1 MFSKGLMC
9 HVFNLVI
16 PKTQHISKTTTAL
29 TLVWMFFPFQTQ
41 RQVNKPYARGRAAS
55 WNTKLQMKLHA
66 SFPILA
72 KAATQPAALLYH
84 RGRTATGFI
93 AARCHRAPFPSCFGR
108 PAARSSAEEREE
120 RRGTIA
126 PGSCALLAAPRR
138 KPAPAVSPSARL
150 PALAARPRGRRA
162 PAGALRARALLKGLL
177 RNIHTTR
184 SPPAP
189 QFTCRCRRGDDQV
202 RPPTAARGSNGCS
215 RPMAGAGR
223 GGGRL
228 PAAAGP
234 FPHREGRSG
243 AVCRRDGRLVSAPCG
258 RVGRGICC

>member
-1 MFSKGLMC
+1 MC

-41 RQVNKPYARGRAAS
+41 RQVNKPYARRRAAS

-72 KAATQPAALLYH
+72 EAATQPAALLYH

-93 AARCHRAPFPSCFGR
+93 AARCHRAPFPSSFGR

-150 PALAARPRGRRA
+150 PALAARPRGTQ
-162 PAGALRARALLKGLL
+162 GARWG
-177 RNIHTTR
+177 T
-184 SPPAP
+184 P
-189 QFTCRCRRGDDQV
+189 
-202 RPPTAARGSNGCS
+202 CS
-215 RPMAGAGR
+215 RPPQGAPPQHPYHPITPGPPIH
-223 GGGRL
+223 L
-228 PAAAGP
+228 PLPPRRRSSPA
-234 FPHREGRSG
+234 PHRRPRE
-243 AVCRRDGRLVSAPCG
+243 
-258 RVGRGICC
+258 